1 MSRATRLPAWLTP
14 PPVDVAVEITSRRVT
29 VAEVSAGEGAVVVS
43 AFGSEAL
50 PPDAVTPAFVGP
62 NVVKPEAVVIAMR
75 QAFERAGV
83 KPPRRVALVVPDSLA
98 RVSLVAFEQV
108 PDKPAD
114 LDQLVRWQVKKAT
127 PFPIEDA
134 QVSYVV
140 AHAEPGSTTF
150 AVTVARRDVITQY
163 EAIAGALGMHAGLVD
178 LSSFNLINAVLAAP
192 APPTGDWLLVSI
204 SAESTT
210 LAILR
215 GRALMFYRHRTA
227 MEDEPLSALVHQT
240 AMYHEDRMGGSAFS
254 RVMLSSAALGP
265 AGADGAR
272 REISLRLGV
281 SADHVET
288 RATAGL
294 RERLAGMPGMLDA
307 LAAPVGLLLRER
319 AVA

>member
-29 VAEVSAGEGAVVVS
+29 VAAVAAREGTVVVS
-43 AFGSEAL
+43 AFASEAL
-50 PPDAVTPAFVGP
+50 PSDAVTPAFIGP
-62 NVVKPEAVVIAMR
+62 NVVKPEVVVAALER
-75 QAFERAGV
+75 AFERAGV
-83 KPPRRVALVVPDSLA
+83 KPPRRVGLVVPDSLA

-108 PDKPAD
+108 PPKPAD

-127 PFPIEDA
+127 PFPLEDA

-150 AVTVARRDVITQY
+150 AVTVARWDVIAQY
-163 EAIAGALGMHAGLVD
+163 EAMASALGMHAGLVD
-178 LSSFNLINAVLAAP
+178 LSSFNLINAMLAAP

-215 GRALMFYRHRTA
+215 GRALMFYRHRTS

-254 RVMLSSAALGP
+254 RVVLSGAAAGP
-265 AGADGAR
+265 EGAEGAR
-272 REISLRLGV
+272 REIATRLRL
-281 SADHVET
+281 SADHIET

-294 RERLAGMPGMLDA
+294 TERLAGMPGMLDA